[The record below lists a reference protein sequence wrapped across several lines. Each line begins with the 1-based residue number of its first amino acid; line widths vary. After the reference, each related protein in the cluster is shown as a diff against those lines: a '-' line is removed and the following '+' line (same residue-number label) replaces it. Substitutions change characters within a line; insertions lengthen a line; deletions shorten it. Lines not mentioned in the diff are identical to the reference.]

1 MNQLLGEVFGLAM
14 SPGAIANLL
23 SRVKGQLQS
32 EVDAILATLRTFRLV
47 CSDETSV
54 RVNGKNQWEWVF
66 QNEQVCFHIIR
77 PSRGG
82 DVITEVMK
90 GHRPEV

>member
-14 SPGAIANLL
+14 SQGAIANLL

-32 EVDAILATLRTFRLV
+32 EVDAILATLRTSRLV

-54 RVNGKNQWEWVF
+54 RVKDLFAAVRSIVNTGRRKGFSAFEAILTALNPLQ
-66 QNEQVCFHIIR
+66 
-77 PSRGG
+77 PSFSLS
-82 DVITEVMK
+82 
-90 GHRPEV
+90 